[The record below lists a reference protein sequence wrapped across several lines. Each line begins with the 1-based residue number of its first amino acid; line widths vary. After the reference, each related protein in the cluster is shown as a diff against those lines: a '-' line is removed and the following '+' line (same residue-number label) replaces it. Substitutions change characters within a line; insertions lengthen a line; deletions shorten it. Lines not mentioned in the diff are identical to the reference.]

1 MATCKRSGRWRST
14 NITFSLDETMSLVR
28 KTAFY
33 GLVIATLIT
42 LHVYA
47 DVLETE
53 LQFLPDELADDI
65 RRMKAHSD
73 AQLATETDR
82 SARAEI
88 VGQLAFIYHAQQML
102 KSAEAA
108 YREALDNEEVYA
120 YRYLLAIIVLQSGDT
135 EDAIAHLDQVVLS
148 NPDYVPAWY
157 RLGNLK
163 LLHGDISGAETAF
176 LNAQRIYADSAAIM
190 VGVADVAL
198 AREEWQSAIE
208 QLEKAAVFA
217 PNNGQ
222 IAYKLV
228 TAYRQLGNQA
238 EVDRWLPLANAS
250 MQSPPLTDPLM
261 VELAGLS
268 RSGRFFS
275 QAADW
280 AFQRGDR
287 EAASDALLQ
296 ATQLEPGNLE
306 YALKYAAFL
315 ELTGETDE
323 AITEIKRFLS
333 VREDAASAWFF
344 LARLFRDSDD
354 GEEYLQGLVAV
365 QKAMELDSDEDLYRT
380 LAAAMSL
387 QAALYP
393 HAQEYYMQLVERNP
407 SNPYFYYWFALSRL
421 AQNQCDGRDALQRA
435 VALRS
440 NWGEAHVALARAD
453 AFCGDLGAASQRLD
467 ALAKAAADRDIQSA
481 QAYVA
486 LLKGDFENA
495 RMLAEPL
502 LPDPDAEMVVDSI
515 DANSQPERLFADNSS
530 WWIPPELIN

>member
-1 MATCKRSGRWRST
+1 MSTIKKRQLIGVVFT
-14 NITFSLDETMSLVR
+14 
-28 KTAFY
+28 
-33 GLVIATLIT
+33 TL
-42 LHVYA
+42 LALYVCA
-47 DVLETE
+47 NDLEQE
-53 LQFLPDELADDI
+53 LQFLPAELADDI
-65 RRMKAHSD
+65 LRMKAHSD
-73 AQLATETDR
+73 AQLATESDP
-82 SARAEI
+82 SVRAEI
-88 VGQLAFIYHAQQML
+88 LGQLAFIYHAQQML
-102 KSAEAA
+102 NSAEAA
-108 YREALDNEEVYA
+108 YEEALDNDEVYA
-120 YRYLLAIIVLQSGDT
+120 YRYLLAIIVLQRGDT
-135 EDAIAHLDQVVLS
+135 EDAVAHLDQVVLS

-163 LLHGDISGAETAF
+163 LLQGDVSGAETAF
-176 LNAQRIYADSAAIM
+176 LNAQKIYADSAAIM

-198 AREEWQSAIE
+198 AREDWESAIE

-228 TAYRQLGNQA
+228 TAYRQLGNQDK
-238 EVDRWLPLANAS
+238 VDQWMPLANSS
-250 MQSPPLTDPLM
+250 MQPPPLTDPLM

-287 EAASDALLQ
+287 EAARDALLQ

-315 ELTGETDE
+315 ELTGAMDE
-323 AITEIKRFLS
+323 AVTEIKRFLS

-344 LARLFRDSDD
+344 LARLFRDSED
-354 GEEYLQGLVAV
+354 GETFLQGLVAV
-365 QKAMELDSDEDLYRT
+365 QKAIELDSEEDIYRA

-421 AQNQCDGRDALQRA
+421 AESQCDGRDALQRA
-435 VALRS
+435 ISLRR

-453 AFCGDLGAASQRLD
+453 AFCGDLAAATQRLD

-486 LLKGDFENA
+486 LLKGDLENA
-495 RMLAEPL
+495 RLLSEPL
-502 LPDPDAEMVVDSI
+502 LPDPDAQMVVDSI
-515 DANSQPERLFADNSS
+515 DANSRPDRLFADNSS
-530 WWIPPELIN
+530 WWIPPELVN

>member
-1 MATCKRSGRWRST
+1 M
-14 NITFSLDETMSLVR
+14 LTMLL
-28 KTAFY
+28 TAD
-33 GLVIATLIT
+33 
-42 LHVYA
+42 VYA
-47 DVLETE
+47 DELETE
-53 LQFLPDELADDI
+53 LQFLPEELVDDI

-73 AQLATETDR
+73 AELASETDPNV
-82 SARAEI
+82 RAEI
-88 VGQLAFIYHAQQML
+88 LGQLAFIYHAQQML
-102 KSAEAA
+102 KSAETA
-108 YREALDNEEVYA
+108 YEEALSNDEVYA
-120 YRYLLAIIVLQSGDT
+120 YRYLLAIIVLQRGDT
-135 EDAIAHLDQVVLS
+135 EEAIAHLDQVVLS

-163 LLHGDISGAETAF
+163 LLRGDVSGAETAF
-176 LNAQRIYADSAAIM
+176 LNSQKIYADSAAIM

-198 AREEWQSAIE
+198 AREDWEGAIE

-228 TAYRQLGNQA
+228 TAYRQLGDQ
-238 EVDRWLPLANAS
+238 EKVDQWMPLANTS
-250 MQSPPLTDPLM
+250 MQPPPLTDPLM

-287 EAASDALLQ
+287 EAARDALLQ
-296 ATQLEPGNLE
+296 ATQLEPSNLE

-315 ELTGETDE
+315 ELTGAIDE
-323 AITEIKRFLS
+323 AVTEIKRFLTI
-333 VREDAASAWFF
+333 REDAASAWFF
-344 LARLFRDSDD
+344 LARLFRESED

-365 QKAMELDSDEDLYRT
+365 QKAIELDSEEDLYRA

-421 AQNQCDGRDALQRA
+421 AERQCDGREALERA
-435 VALRS
+435 VSLRR

-453 AFCGDLGAASQRLD
+453 AFCGELEAATQRLD

-481 QAYVA
+481 QAYVS
-486 LLKGDFENA
+486 LLKGDVESA

-502 LPDPDAEMVVDSI
+502 LPDPDAQMVVDAI
-515 DANSQPERLFADNSS
+515 EANSQPERLFADSSS
-530 WWIPPELIN
+530 WWIPPELVN

>member
-1 MATCKRSGRWRST
+1 M
-14 NITFSLDETMSLVR
+14 L
-28 KTAFY
+28 
-33 GLVIATLIT
+33 ATLIT
-42 LHVYA
+42 LHVSA
-47 DVLETE
+47 DDLEPE

-65 RRMKAHSD
+65 RSMKAYSD
-73 AQLATETDR
+73 EQLESETDP

-88 VGQLAFIYHAQQML
+88 LGQLAFIYHAQQML

-108 YREALDNEEVYA
+108 YIEALTNDEIYA
-120 YRYLLAIIVLQSGDT
+120 YRYLLAIIVLQRGDT
-135 EDAIAHLDQVVLS
+135 DDAVAHLDQVVLS

-163 LLHGDISGAETAF
+163 LLQGEVSSAETAF
-176 LNAQRIYADSAAIM
+176 LNAQKVYPDSAAIM

-198 AREEWQSAIE
+198 AREDWQSAIE

-228 TAYRQLGNQA
+228 TAYRQIGNQ
-238 EVDRWLPLANAS
+238 EKVDQWMPLANAS
-250 MQSPPLTDPLM
+250 MQPPPLTDPLM

-287 EAASDALLQ
+287 EAARDALLQ

-315 ELTGETDE
+315 ELTG
-323 AITEIKRFLS
+323 AIDDAVTEIKRFLS
-333 VREDAASAWFF
+333 IREDAASAWFF
-344 LARLFRDSDD
+344 LARLLRDSDD
-354 GEEYLQGLVAV
+354 GEKFLQGLVAV
-365 QKAMELDSDEDLYRT
+365 RKAMELDSDEDLYRT

-421 AQNQCDGRDALQRA
+421 AESQCDGRDALQRA

-453 AFCGDLGAASQRLD
+453 AFCGDLGAATQRLD
-467 ALAKAAADRDIQSA
+467 ALARAAADRDIQSA
-481 QAYVA
+481 QAFVA
-486 LLKGDFENA
+486 LLKGDIANA
-495 RMLAEPL
+495 RTLAEPL
-502 LPDPDAEMVVDSI
+502 LPDPDAQMVVDSI
-515 DANSQPERLFADNSS
+515 DANSQPDRLFADNSS
-530 WWIPPELIN
+530 WWIPPELVN